1 MAKIGECTVDIVLDF
16 KIKLS
21 FWEALKLRLAG
32 AKVLEEFLR
41 KRIENISLESD
52 LLEDD
57 AYIERLVEKI
67 SEAVEDKNVRLV
79 ASITDEIA

>member
-57 AYIERLVEKI
+57 IERLVEKI